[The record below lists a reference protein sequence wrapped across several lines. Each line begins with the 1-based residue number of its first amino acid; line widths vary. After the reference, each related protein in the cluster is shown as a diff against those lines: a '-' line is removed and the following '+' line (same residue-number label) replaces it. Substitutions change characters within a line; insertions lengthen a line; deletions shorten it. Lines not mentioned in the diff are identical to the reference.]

1 MPVLQGHETPGRV
14 VVAVIMTSHNRRS
27 LTVESIRCV
36 LEQRIDARVA
46 VRVYLTDDASADG
59 TAEAVAAMDKRISVI
74 SGSGFLFWAAGM
86 ARSEAVASSDGFDFL
101 LWLNDDTFL
110 FPDALQLLLGVSEQ
124 NPDAVVVGAAIAP
137 GTDTAVYGARR
148 RLSKWHP
155 QRFELLPLASEVQEA
170 DTFNGNIVL
179 IPRTVHDRV
188 GAIDGAFPHAY
199 ADDDYGLR
207 ARAAGLAVLQA
218 PGAAGECTP
227 NPQCAP
233 IRGWAAWRD
242 AQTTKGLPLRAQIR
256 FFRRHGGVLWPVT
269 LFAQQILMLAPL
281 PHALRDEYR
290 HSGE

>member
-59 TAEAVAAMDKRISVI
+59 TAEAVAAMDERITVI
-74 SGSGFLFWAAGM
+74 SGSGTLFWAAGM
-86 ARSEAVASSDGFDFL
+86 ACAEAAAMADGFDYL
-101 LWLNDDTFL
+101 LWLNDDTIL
-110 FPDALQLLLGVSEQ
+110 FPDALQSLMSVSEQ
-124 NPDAVVVGAAIAP
+124 NPDAVVVGAASAP
-137 GTDTAVYGARR
+137 GTSTAVYGARR
-148 RLSKWHP
+148 RLSRWHP

-170 DTFNGNIVL
+170 DTFHGNIVL
-179 IPRTVHDRV
+179 IPRIVHDSV
-188 GAIDGAFPHAY
+188 GTIDGAFPHAY

-207 ARAAGLAVLQA
+207 ARAAGQAILQA

-227 NPQCAP
+227 NSHVAP

-242 AQTTKGLPLRAQIR
+242 AQTQKGLPLRAQIR

-269 LFAQQILMLAPL
+269 LFAQQIRMIVSWPDAF
-281 PHALRDEYR
+281 RDESR
-290 HSGE
+290 HRVE

>member
-14 VVAVIMTSHNRRS
+14 VLAVIMTSHNRRS
-27 LTVESIRCV
+27 LTVESISRV
-36 LEQRIDARVA
+36 LEQRIDDRVA
-46 VRVYLTDDASADG
+46 VRVYVTDDASTDG
-59 TAEAVAAMDKRISVI
+59 TAEAAAAIGARVTLIPG
-74 SGSGFLFWAAGM
+74 SGSLFWAAGM
-86 ARSEAVASSDGFDFL
+86 ARAEIAAIADGFDYL

-110 FPDALQLLLGVSEQ
+110 FPGALQLLLSVSEQ
-124 NPDAVVVGAAIAP
+124 NPDAVVVGAAVAP

-148 RLSKWHP
+148 RLSRWHP

-179 IPRTVHDRV
+179 IPRTVHDRI
-188 GAIDGAFPHAY
+188 GEIDGGFPHAY

-207 ARAAGLAVLQA
+207 ARASGLAVLQA

-227 NPQCAP
+227 NSHGAP

-242 AQTTKGLPLRAQIR
+242 AQTPKGLPLRAQIR

-269 LFAQQILMLAPL
+269 LLAQQIRMIAPW
-281 PHALRDEYR
+281 PHALRDESR
-290 HSGE
+290 HRGE